1 MFAASKHLL
10 DHKLGRRAFIGTM
23 TAGGMSLTGAKA
35 LAEALDSP
43 VVSAPHQP
51 ARVVEGLTGGE
62 ALAEFLIEWDVNY
75 VFGLAGSEEVGF
87 LDALVDRKQ
96 INYCT
101 CLHESAAMAMADGYS
116 RATGRT
122 PFVQLH
128 SVAGAA
134 YALGQLVNTWRD
146 RVPAVIMTGRQSSDF
161 RGQDGFLEA
170 VNLHELPRDYA
181 QWIWDVMDPASIPE
195 VMRRAF
201 LLAEAPPGG
210 PAFVTISK
218 DFLEKPLPPTAIVP
232 RSRSKVE
239 YDVVPPDEHV
249 ARIADALTAAQM
261 PTLFVGNEAIR
272 WDASVEIAAI
282 AEHVGAGVMTAPKVP
297 LVFPTTH
304 PAYLGELGDD
314 PAIAARIDCFWSLG
328 GHMFKHGARPKTPP
342 IPPGAVTI
350 HTGLNEGEVGRNF
363 PVDIAA
369 VAGMRATASAVLEEL
384 RRRGKPGSAMIARR
398 EAIANAS
405 AKRRKELDAAADR
418 EAGNRP
424 IATSRLMRELNAV
437 MADDAAIVSEVVSS
451 DQYLRYYLDIDHRK
465 PTAMRRRNFD
475 TTGGVLGWG
484 VAAAIGVKI
493 GNPQHETWC
502 LTADGALNFG
512 AQALWTAAR
521 YEVPIGIVVFNN
533 GQYQSNRRF
542 LHWYGRRAAE
552 TGQYPGVNLG
562 HPDIDH
568 VALAKAYGVEGESVD
583 DPALL
588 AAALKRAARAIRS
601 EGRAYLVDVRIEKRY
616 GGAHSDWFD
625 FFSVAKGKGRDS

>member
-1 MFAASKHLL
+1 VYAASKQLL
-10 DHKLGRRAFIGTM
+10 DNKLGRRAFIGTM
-23 TAGGMSLTGAKA
+23 TAGGMSLAGASA
-35 LAEALDSP
+35 LAETLDGPALA
-43 VVSAPHQP
+43 APEA
-51 ARVVEGLTGGE
+51 ARVVNGLTGGE
-62 ALAEFLIEWDVNY
+62 ALAEFLIDWNVEY

-96 INYCT
+96 IKYCT

-170 VNLHELPRDYA
+170 VNLHELPRDYT

-232 RSRSKVE
+232 RGRSTVD
-239 YDVVPPDEHV
+239 YDVLPPDEHV
-249 ARIADALTAAQM
+249 ARIADALSAAQM
-261 PTLFVGNEAIR
+261 PALFVGNEAIR
-272 WDASVEIAAI
+272 WNASTEIEAI
-282 AEHVGAGVMTAPKVP
+282 AEHVGAAVMTAPKVP

-314 PAIAARIDCFWSLG
+314 PDTAARIDCFWSLG
-328 GHMFKHGARPKTPP
+328 GHMFKHGARPKSPP
-342 IPPGAVTI
+342 IPPRAVTI
-350 HTGLNEGEVGRNF
+350 HTGLNQGEVGRNF

-369 VAGMRATASAVLEEL
+369 VAGMRATAGAVLEEL
-384 RRRGKPGSAMIARR
+384 RRRGKPSGAMIARR

-405 AKRRKELDAAADR
+405 ARRRKELDAAADR
-418 EAGNRP
+418 EADNRP

-437 MADDAAIVSEVVSS
+437 MADDANVVSEVVSS
-451 DQYLRYYLDIDHRK
+451 DQFLRYYLDIDHRK
-465 PTAMRRRNFD
+465 PATQRRRSFD

-484 VAAAIGVKI
+484 VAAAIGVRI
-493 GNPQHETWC
+493 GDPRETWC

-552 TGQYPGVNLG
+552 TGHYPGVNLG
-562 HPDIDH
+562 HPAIDH

-583 DPALL
+583 EPGRI
-588 AAALKRAARAIRS
+588 AAALKRAARAIRD

-616 GGAHSDWFD
+616 GGAQSDWFD
-625 FFSVAKGKGRDS
+625 FFSVASGKGRNS